1 MNKPTIAD
9 YTKLQSLSPESSE
22 FHDLYNQFDWSTQTF
37 QVNGKYGLKNCIGEQ
52 LVAPHYDDFMSL
64 SGSDIAL
71 GRRVVAKKDGL
82 WGVLIANGTGKW
94 LLEPEFDY
102 IGYPNSIT
110 FVHKEGKYS
119 VIDLSS
125 MKWIVTGCETLSFE
139 QGFLFVNEIALFEK
153 DGKSGVILPSGEVTP
168 AKFDE
173 ITIEDSGYAYAYA
186 RIGDIWGYI
195 DVNSNLVEDMDDA
208 YFIGD
213 SM

>member
-1 MNKPTIAD
+1 MMNKPTIAD

-22 FHDLYNQFDWSTQTF
+22 FHYLYNQFDWSTQTF

-52 LVAPHYDDFMSL
+52 LVAPQYDDFMSL

-82 WGVLIANGTGKW
+82 WGVLIADGTGKW

-139 QGFLFVNEIALFEK
+139 QGILFVNSVAFYEIN
-153 DGKSGVILPSGEVTP
+153 GKIGVILANGHHTD
-168 AKFDE
+168 ALYDE
-173 ITIEDSGYAYAYA
+173 IDQEDNGTIKA
-186 RIGDIWGYI
+186 RIDDKWGFI
-195 DVNSNLVEDMDDA
+195 SQDGILVEDWDDA

-213 SM
+213 EV